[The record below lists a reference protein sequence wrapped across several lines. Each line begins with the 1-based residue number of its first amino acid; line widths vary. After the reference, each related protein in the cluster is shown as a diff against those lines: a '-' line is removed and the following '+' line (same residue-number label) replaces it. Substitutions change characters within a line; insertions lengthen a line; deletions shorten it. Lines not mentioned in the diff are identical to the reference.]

1 MIHINPGQLAS
12 VLGGDVNGNH
22 VSAPGPNNHDRRNDR
37 SMSITID
44 PGAPDGFLVHSY
56 SAKNTDM
63 ECKEYVRSKLGLP
76 EWKPDKPE
84 RLHPI
89 MTKATT
95 VCHYVYEDA
104 AGEPY
109 LRVTRKS
116 DKSFLQSHWAIVDD
130 IADIGA
136 WRLGKPKGDPV
147 PYRLPEIIARPDET
161 IWLVEG
167 EKDADNLAALGLLA
181 TTAPGGGSAFPTT
194 PEFGKWFDGRKVVAI
209 ADNDPTGTKWR
220 ERVTHSIADVTH
232 LSMPSPHK
240 DVSDWLCSGGTLPSL
255 LDMAENPPSL
265 DLQIPQVQHDAEKTA
280 PIVPTP
286 FQWVEPQDIPQR
298 AVIYGNHLYR
308 KFVSMTVSPGG
319 LGKSSMVMVE
329 ALAMASNQPLLGE
342 EIFDGPLKVWY
353 WNGEDPQDENT
364 RRIVAA
370 AKHHKLTPDK
380 FAANLWIDSGRALA
394 LKLALMVRGDLDVKE
409 ETFLEIEKAIN
420 ERGIDVLVL
429 DPFVS
434 VHSVPENDNGA
445 IDAIVKRL
453 GIVADRCNCAIELVH
468 HVRKPGGG
476 NNARTDIHDARGAGA
491 LTAGVRSGRVLNV
504 MSEEE
509 ATEAKIPAEDRFSYF
524 TVDMGKANLAKR
536 DGRAVWRQLVSVPLG
551 NDSPLRPG
559 DMVGVVDKYE
569 PPKSMKSDLW
579 PANAAEIA
587 QRIAE
592 EDDTLMHWT
601 GSGQIPGAW
610 FGFAIA
616 RTMGLDE
623 VEHRKEIRNMI
634 YRWIKSEILVLKSA
648 TVNRNKVTYVHS
660 ARDHMNDEL
669 TKNTHD
675 EDDAPF

>member
-95 VCHYVYEDA
+95 VCHYIYEDA

-136 WRLGKPKGDPV
+136 WRSGKPKGDPV
-147 PYRLPEIIARPDET
+147 PYRLPEIIARPDDT

-209 ADNDPTGTKWR
+209 ADNDSTGAKWR

-240 DVSDWLCSGGTLPSL
+240 DVSDWLRAGGTLPAL

-265 DLQIPQVQHDAEKTA
+265 DLQIPQVQEFA
-280 PIVPTP
+280 PTP
-286 FQWVEPQDIPQR
+286 FVWADPTTIPR
-298 AVIYGNHLYR
+298 RPKIYGDHMFR
-308 KFVSMTVSPGG
+308 KFTSLLVSPGG
-319 LGKSSMVMVE
+319 IGKSSLALVE
-329 ALAMASNQPLLGE
+329 ALAMTSGQPLLK
-342 EIFDGPLKVWY
+342 DDKVKDPSNPLTVWY
-353 WNGEDPQDENT
+353 WNGEDPQEET
-364 RRIVAA
+364 QRRAVAA
-370 AKHHKLTPDK
+370 AKHHKLKPEDFVSRLYTDTGRDMVITLGQIARGEITLDEELFVK
-380 FAANLWIDSGRALA
+380 LENLITD
-394 LKLALMVRGDLDVKE
+394 
-409 ETFLEIEKAIN
+409 
-420 ERGIDVLVL
+420 RGIDVFIL

-434 VHSVPENDNGA
+434 SHRMGENDNNA
-445 IDAIVKRL
+445 IDAIIKRL
-453 GIVADRCNCAIELVH
+453 NRLADRCNCAVEIVH
-468 HVRKPGGG
+468 HVRKPSGGTKEQ
-476 NNARTDIHDARGAGA
+476 TDVNDARGA
-491 LTAGVRSGRVLNV
+491 LSL
-504 MSEEE
+504 
-509 ATEAKIPAEDRFSYF
+509 IH
-524 TVDMGKANLAKR
+524 
-536 DGRAVWRQLVSVPLG
+536 
-551 NDSPLRPG
+551 
-559 DMVGVVDKYE
+559 
-569 PPKSMKSDLW
+569 
-579 PANAAEIA
+579 I
-587 QRIAE
+587 
-592 EDDTLMHWT
+592 
-601 GSGQIPGAW
+601 
-610 FGFAIA
+610 
-616 RTMGLDE
+616 
-623 VEHRKEIRNMI
+623 
-634 YRWIKSEILVLKSA
+634 
-648 TVNRNKVTYVHS
+648 
-660 ARDHMNDEL
+660 
-669 TKNTHD
+669 
-675 EDDAPF
+675 